1 MVAHRSGISESELS
15 EDVANGVIEDCMD
28 LYSDE
33 RLPNPSMFMPS
44 MLVDLLA
51 GRPMEVEPIVG
62 GVLGVARE
70 VGVATPRQVHSTAIA
85 LASDITVRK
94 LIG

>member
-1 MVAHRSGISESELS
+1 MVARKSGISESELS
-15 EDVANGVIEDCMD
+15 EEAANGVIEDCLE

-33 RLPNPSMFMPS
+33 RTSNPSRFMPS

-62 GVLGVARE
+62 GVIRVAKR
-70 VGVATPRQVHSTAIA
+70 VGVNTPR
-85 LASDITVRK
+85 
-94 LIG
+94 

>member
-1 MVAHRSGISESELS
+1 MVAHASGISETDLS
-15 EDVANGVIEDCMD
+15 DDVANGVIEDCMD
-28 LYSDE
+28 LYSNE
-33 RLPNPSMFMPS
+33 RTSDPSMFMPS

-70 VGVATPRQVHSTAIA
+70 VGVATPR
-85 LASDITVRK
+85 
-94 LIG
+94 